1 MKTPWEF
8 LQYSRNKIKN
18 TWKIAFVSAF
28 VIGLLIH
35 LPVMLSDI
43 PNHDGLSSMYFD
55 QNMITSGRW
64 FLTVACGFSSY
75 FTIPWVI
82 GLIGMLWL
90 SLSSV
95 VLTETMELE
104 DPLTI
109 IGVSGLLVSFP
120 ALASTFAYVFTMDG
134 YMMALFL
141 AVLSVLFTQKYK
153 KGWILGGVCLAF
165 SMGIYQAY
173 LPFAI
178 LLCVYVILL
187 FFMEEHGVKEKV
199 QYTLR
204 YLGMGIAGAVLYYV
218 ILQILLKLQGKVLD
232 TYQGINS
239 MEQGGSGQGLLTT
252 LKGMY
257 YDFLAF
263 TLHGDVLVNNI
274 FSFAACVVL
283 LLLVVFLLVR
293 RMFQKKMVEES
304 GIFRYNNSVGGGAA
318 AVNKM

>member
-75 FTIPWVI
+75 FTIQWV
-82 GLIGMLWL
+82 IGMLWL

-141 AVLSVLFTQKYK
+141 AVLSVLFTKKYK
-153 KGWILGGVCLAF
+153 KGWILGVVCLAF

-199 QYTLR
+199 QYALR

-283 LLLVVFLLVR
+283 LLLVVFFSRFEYPML
-293 RMFQKKMVEES
+293 S
-304 GIFRYNNSVGGGAA
+304 DTP
-318 AVNKM
+318 